1 MMSAAEKPGLH
12 PAEHLTMTLPNGHAI
27 EMKIGDITHER
38 TDAIVNAANSRMVP
52 GSGVCGAIFAVAG
65 AAFHQECR
73 EAFERH
79 GEVEP
84 GSARA
89 TSAGGLGAK
98 HVIHAVGPVW
108 HGGEQ
113 GESSTLANA
122 YRHSL
127 KLADE
132 ELKSTVVSTPS
143 LATGIFGFP
152 VQKAAPVALREVAD
166 ALLYTANLRT
176 VRFVLFDAA
185 TFDVFEAA
193 ARGLAHERS
202 YAIA

>member
-1 MMSAAEKPGLH
+1 
-12 PAEHLTMTLPNGHAI
+12 
-27 EMKIGDITHER
+27 
-38 TDAIVNAANSRMVP
+38 VNAANSQMVP
-52 GSGVCGAIFAVAG
+52 GSGVCGSLFAIAG
-65 AAFHQECR
+65 DAFHQECR
-73 EAFERH
+73 DAFDRH
-79 GEVEP
+79 GEIEP

-108 HGGEQ
+108 RGGEH
-113 GESSTLANA
+113 GEFSTLANA

-132 ELKSTVVSTPS
+132 ELKSTVISMPS

-152 VQKAAPVALREVAD
+152 APKAAPVALSEVAD
-166 ALLYTANLRT
+166 ALLHTVNLRT
-176 VRFVLFDAA
+176 VRFVLYDAA
-185 TFDVFEAA
+185 TFRVFEAA

-202 YAIA
+202 YPIA